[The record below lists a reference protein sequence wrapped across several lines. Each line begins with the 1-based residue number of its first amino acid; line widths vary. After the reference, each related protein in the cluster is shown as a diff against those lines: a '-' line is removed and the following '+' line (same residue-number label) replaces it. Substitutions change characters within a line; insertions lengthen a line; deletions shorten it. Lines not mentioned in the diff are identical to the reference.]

1 MASGMLTY
9 RFVRRPVDL
18 LAFRRLEGDVQHDGH
33 GPVLTEDIRSIV
45 LQAKVQMTRSAGN
58 IRRNTDDIR
67 SLRIAETW
75 DQQGTRQHDIGHT
88 YDSHGPFDGE

>member
-1 MASGMLTY
+1 MLTY
-9 RFVRRPVDL
+9 GFVRRPVDL
-18 LAFRRLEGDVQHDGH
+18 LAFRRLEEDGQYDRY

-45 LQAKVQMTRSAGN
+45 LRAKVQMTRSAGN

-67 SLRIAETW
+67 SLRITETW
-75 DQQGTRQHDIGHT
+75 DQQGTRQHGTGHT